1 MNTKNI
7 CKYYNVLMT
16 INEKIKEIEGI
27 LEDLK
32 NGVYEDEM
40 TFRTARACIETY
52 EAALVDHRDF
62 KRELI
67 EKIQTE
73 CEKEG

>member
-16 INEKIKEIEGI
+16 INEKINEIEGI

-40 TFRTARACIETY
+40 TFRTARACVETY

-62 KRELI
+62 KKELI

>member
-16 INEKIKEIEGI
+16 INEKIKELERI

-40 TFRTARACIETY
+40 TFRTARACVETY

-62 KRELI
+62 KKELI
-67 EKIQTE
+67 EKIQAE

>member
-1 MNTKNI
+1 MNAKNI
-7 CKYYNVLMT
+7 CRYYNVLMT
-16 INEKIKEIEGI
+16 INEKIREIEGI

-62 KRELI
+62 KKELI
-67 EKIQTE
+67 AKIQAE

>member
-32 NGVYEDEM
+32 NGVYDDEM

-62 KRELI
+62 KKELI
-67 EKIQTE
+67 AKIQTE